1 MLLKQQ
7 IKTQKRRYL
16 IMIKNDILERLM
28 KGEDAE
34 AIAKEFTDMLNE
46 ANKEYAEKK
55 EEVQKKEELQGIID
69 LFIEW
74 FNKYYEVP
82 FDGSM
87 VTADDVIDIIEG
99 VEEAAT
105 ALANMKPLLMKTS
118 TTDPDKTIENFLKNM
133 KW

>member
-1 MLLKQQ
+1 
-7 IKTQKRRYL
+7 
-16 IMIKNDILERLM
+16 MIKNDILERLM

-55 EEVQKKEELQGIID
+55 EEVQKKEELQSVID

-74 FNKYYEVP
+74 LNKYYEVP
-82 FDGSM
+82 FDRSK

-99 VEEAAT
+99 AKEAVT
-105 ALANMKPLLMKTS
+105 AFTDMKPFLMKT
-118 TTDPDKTIENFLKNM
+118 TTIDPDKAIEEFLKHRG
-133 KW
+133 W